1 MREDATRAAEWPHDF
16 KELALY
22 SLASALLVA
31 DGGESGG
38 FNAPSIAE
46 FFPHVILF
54 GGTPFELDRIMLIR
68 VVTAIALTAT
78 VALIA
83 RRATLVPGR
92 AQAGVEW
99 LMDFVHKN
107 VAVEVLGKDRARRY
121 TPLLTTLFF
130 AILAFNITGVVI
142 LMNIPGTSRV
152 GLPLLFAVVAYVT
165 YLAAGIQAKGVGGFL
180 KSSLFPPG
188 VPWFMYVLLTPIEI
202 LQVFVLRP
210 ATLAIRLMANMVAG
224 HLMLVLCFSAT
235 QFLLLEAAPTLK
247 AFSLV
252 TLGAGIA
259 LTGFE
264 IFVAALQA
272 YIFVILTA
280 VYIDMSVSDEH

>member
-1 MREDATRAAEWPHDF
+1 MS
-16 KELALY
+16 

-38 FNAPSIAE
+38 FHAPSIAE
-46 FFPHVILF
+46 FFPQVILF
-54 GGTPFELDRIMLIR
+54 QGTPYEFDRVMLVR
-68 VVTAIALTAT
+68 VIAA
-78 VALIA
+78 VALVVFMVVVA

-92 AQAGVEW
+92 AQAAVEW
-99 LMDFVHKN
+99 LMDFVRKN
-107 VAVEVLGKDRARRY
+107 VAEEVLGVERARQF

-130 AILAFNITGVVI
+130 SILTFNITGVVI
-142 LMNIPGTSRV
+142 FMNIAGTSRI
-152 GLPLLFAVVAYVT
+152 GLPVLFALVAYVT

-202 LQVFVLRP
+202 LQVFILRP

-235 QFLLLEAAPTLK
+235 QFFLLSAGPALK
-247 AFSLV
+247 AFGIV
-252 TLGAGIA
+252 TFGAGIA

-280 VYIDMSVSDEH
+280 VYIDLSVSEEH